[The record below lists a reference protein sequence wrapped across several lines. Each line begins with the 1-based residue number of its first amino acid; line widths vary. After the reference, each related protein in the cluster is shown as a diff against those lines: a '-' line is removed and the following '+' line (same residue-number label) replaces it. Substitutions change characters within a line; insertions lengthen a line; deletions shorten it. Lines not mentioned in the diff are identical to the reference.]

1 MKERKYKIMNNFT
14 FVGKIQ
20 SIKDT
25 ESFHPVE
32 KKTFDSGWSMT
43 TVKFNCISGTNRILC
58 SVQAGKWKDE
68 KKNVVKTIAKT

>member
-20 SIKDT
+20 AIKDT

-43 TVKFNCISGTNRILC
+43 TVKFNCISGTNRIMCL
-58 SVQAGKWKDE
+58 VQGGKWNDE
-68 KKNVVKTIAKT
+68 KKNVV